1 MCGIS
6 GIFSSN
12 KSIEKSLY
20 KMSSFL
26 EHRGPDNTDFY
37 FAKNFGLAHNRLSI
51 IDLSENA
58 NQPMQDNTG
67 RYVITFNGEIFNFK
81 ELKQDLIRKGS
92 ILKTN
97 SDTEI
102 LLEGFVI
109 EGINFLEKIRGFYS
123 FCIYDSIEDKAI
135 FSRDCFG
142 KKPLYY
148 FKSENEFIF
157 SSEIKPIKEII
168 SPNINIDYQSMSH
181 FLWKGYYVDGS
192 TAYSEIKSILPGQII
207 EVSRQKENLKV
218 IKKSSNFFLELSKKE
233 KKRNINEIENLLK
246 EAINYRF
253 VSDVPFSFLLSGGVD
268 SSLISAIA
276 SSLKQSNIE
285 THYLGYDEDD
295 IFKKHATYVSN
306 KINSNHNIHKMEL
319 PRFKE
324 VVPLMLKIFDEP
336 FGDYSAI
343 PSNEI
348 YKKISNINKVAISGD
363 GADEIFAGYKDS
375 RLFYLKSKL
384 PSLNINN
391 LKLLSLC
398 YFLLNSR
405 FSFIRKLTYFL
416 LIFIGNDEILSM
428 ATYKGGWNLYYRKK
442 YMTKDGFKIT
452 GMQNIELKEQNSFKK
467 SGRSILERY
476 INYDLKRLAY
486 DFLVKIDRTSMHN
499 SLEIR
504 SPFLDKYFVKKL
516 FPYNPKE
523 LFSLKTNKTGLKELL
538 KRYNL
543 EKISKTS
550 KQGFTPPLEKWII
563 SKESKLFLD
572 KILKDKNSIIS
583 KLFKLNKVKKM
594 TQTDNLLIKNK
605 SRLWFVMILYIWQKE
620 NFQ

>member
-1 MCGIS
+1 
-6 GIFSSN
+6 
-12 KSIEKSLY
+12 
-20 KMSSFL
+20 
-26 EHRGPDNTDFY
+26 
-37 FAKNFGLAHNRLSI
+37 
-51 IDLSENA
+51 
-58 NQPMQDNTG
+58 
-67 RYVITFNGEIFNFK
+67 
-81 ELKQDLIRKGS
+81 
-92 ILKTN
+92 
-97 SDTEI
+97 
-102 LLEGFVI
+102 
-109 EGINFLEKIRGFYS
+109 
-123 FCIYDSIEDKAI
+123 
-135 FSRDCFG
+135 
-142 KKPLYY
+142 
-148 FKSENEFIF
+148 
-157 SSEIKPIKEII
+157 
-168 SPNINIDYQSMSH
+168 
-181 FLWKGYYVDGS
+181 
-192 TAYSEIKSILPGQII
+192 
-207 EVSRQKENLKV
+207 
-218 IKKSSNFFLELSKKE
+218 
-233 KKRNINEIENLLK
+233 
-246 EAINYRF
+246 
-253 VSDVPFSFLLSGGVD
+253 
-268 SSLISAIA
+268 
-276 SSLKQSNIE
+276 
-285 THYLGYDEDD
+285 
-295 IFKKHATYVSN
+295 
-306 KINSNHNIHKMEL
+306 
-319 PRFKE
+319 
-324 VVPLMLKIFDEP
+324 
-336 FGDYSAI
+336 
-343 PSNEI
+343 
-348 YKKISNINKVAISGD
+348 
-363 GADEIFAGYKDS
+363 
-375 RLFYLKSKL
+375 
-384 PSLNINN
+384 
-391 LKLLSLC
+391 
-398 YFLLNSR
+398 
-405 FSFIRKLTYFL
+405 
-416 LIFIGNDEILSM
+416 M